1 MSPKINFENIGD
13 LQDYRWSV
21 SKINSIDPET
31 DTCKIVPIPKEG
43 EEEPEYDSDA
53 GETALIFYH

>member
-1 MSPKINFENIGD
+1 MPKINFENIGD

-21 SKINSIDPET
+21 GTVKEVDPET
-31 DTCKIVPIPKEG
+31 DTCTL
-43 EEEPEYDSDA
+43 SS